1 MGLLSGVPAAVAPQ
15 IPHPARLTG
24 HRRAVGQG

>member
-1 MGLLSGVPAAVAPQ
+1 VPAAVAPQ